1 MKTLFTRTLAF
12 VAFTTIA
19 GILWS
24 QAQTAS
30 GRVALRVNGLTNEER
45 DLLSNDLQEHGDLRI
60 SFACVPAGVLILEP
74 VNQDRSA
81 DSVRALAA
89 TALIRRLPPSRRT
102 EVPLSLSEAEALC
115 SEARNQ

>member
-1 MKTLFTRTLAF
+1 MKTLIARTLAF
-12 VAFTTIA
+12 MAFITIA

-24 QAQTAS
+24 QAQTAP
-30 GRVALRVNGLTNEER
+30 GRVALRVDGLTSEER
-45 DLLSNDLQEHGDLRI
+45 DLLSNDLRERGDLRI

-89 TALIRRLPPSRRT
+89 TALIRHLPPSRRT